1 MNRGRMTSRVRIQ
14 FVALVMLVG
23 MGALGLRLWWIQVAH
38 GAEWTSQLRGSSQAT
53 VRIPSVRGEIKDRNG
68 VTLVQNRASYEVDFY
83 LPEMVKGYR
92 ERFGSPPLSEYR
104 AIINGMPKDQK
115 EPDIIKIVND
125 GIVPRLNDLD
135 LARDYN
141 AAKLQRHYRNDTE
154 VPFSYIK
161 DIDFP
166 TMAKFSEHDVGLPGV
181 DIAIKPVR
189 SYVYGALAAHILGYV
204 GMPDDINKE
213 EASKFTF
220 YQQDV
225 EGKSNIEKTMDE
237 YLRGKPGVRYLRK
250 NAKGTIEGVLREDPP
265 QQGANVFLTIDTRI
279 QAIAEEALRAV
290 GRAGAVVVDPN
301 NGNVLAMATVPSFD
315 PNTFI
320 PSIKAKDWKA
330 LQKDEGDPLV
340 NRAISALPPGSTF
353 KLITALSGLRGTKN
367 LAGAKYSCG
376 GGVSYGDHFF
386 QCWVAEKHYTHGTLG
401 LPDAIKV
408 SCDSFFYQ
416 YGNAASIQSIDQIG
430 KMLGIG
436 EESGL
441 QLTGEQTG
449 NMPGPEWMQIHHP
462 QERWSQAQTANVS
475 IGQGYTLVSPLQLA
489 MAYATIAN
497 GGVCY
502 YPRLVDKIL
511 KQDGSP
517 VLDERGNPAAA
528 PPRVR
533 SDLRQE
539 ISPDKIEL
547 VRKGLWKVVNE
558 DGGTG
563 GRARLK
569 DWMVAG
575 KTGTAQ
581 ATDRGHKDTVAWF
594 ACFAPFDHP
603 KYVVA
608 VMVQGGEHGGS
619 VAGPIATRIIE
630 RTLALDEGKFNM
642 QVAWLAPAHKAN
654 PFQMIKDVN
663 YAGGNVPSGDEENA
677 DESQNATAEMASSD
691 ASPDVEP
698 EADTQGKVRR
708 RASAPVARALPA
720 APAAPRNFFQRLFGV
735 HSPPQLFSTALWSTP
750 ATGTCAGAPAAQPPA
765 RTHTMNPRLEKLRQ
779 DSAAWLMTGQPLHFY
794 DRQSKKDFGAF
805 LSKDRQQAHT
815 QRGKTRIPRG
825 LARERPAGGI

>member
-1 MNRGRMTSRVRIQ
+1 
-14 FVALVMLVG
+14 
-23 MGALGLRLWWIQVAH
+23 
-38 GAEWTSQLRGSSQAT
+38 
-53 VRIPSVRGEIKDRNG
+53 
-68 VTLVQNRASYEVDFY
+68 
-83 LPEMVKGYR
+83 MVKGYR

-115 EPDIIKIVND
+115 EPDIIRIVND

-204 GMPDDINKE
+204 GMPDDIDKE
-213 EASKFTF
+213 EARKFTF
-220 YQQDV
+220 YQQDM

-265 QQGANVFLTIDTRI
+265 EQGANVLLTIDARI
-279 QAIAEEALRAV
+279 QAITEEALRAV
-290 GRAGAVVVDPN
+290 NRAGAVVVDPN

-320 PSIKAKDWKA
+320 LSIKAKDWKA

-353 KLITALSGLRGTKN
+353 KLITSLAGLRGTKILDN
-367 LAGAKYSCG
+367 AHYSCG

-386 QCWVAEKHYTHGTLG
+386 QCWVAEKQYTHGTIG
-401 LPDAIKV
+401 LADAIKV

-416 YGNAASIQSIDQIG
+416 YGNAASIQSLDHIG

-489 MAYATIAN
+489 MAYVEIAN

-502 YPRLVDKIL
+502 YPRLVDRVL
-511 KQDGSP
+511 NQGGSP
-517 VLDERGNPAAA
+517 VLEEHGNVAVPQT
-528 PPRVR
+528 PQVR
-533 SDLRQE
+533 SDLRKE
-539 ISPDKIEL
+539 LSPDKIEL

-569 DWMVAG
+569 DVQVAG

-594 ACFAPFDHP
+594 ACFAPFENP

-619 VAGPIATRIIE
+619 LVGPVATTILE
-630 RTLALDEGKFNM
+630 RALALDEGKFDM
-642 QVAWLAPAHKAN
+642 QVTWLSPAHKQN
-654 PFQMIKDVN
+654 PFQMIKDVSYHDSGPN
-663 YAGGNVPSGDEENA
+663 VAG
-677 DESQNATAEMASSD
+677 
-691 ASPDVEP
+691 
-698 EADTQGKVRR
+698 
-708 RASAPVARALPA
+708 
-720 APAAPRNFFQRLFGV
+720 
-735 HSPPQLFSTALWSTP
+735 
-750 ATGTCAGAPAAQPPA
+750 
-765 RTHTMNPRLEKLRQ
+765 
-779 DSAAWLMTGQPLHFY
+779 
-794 DRQSKKDFGAF
+794 
-805 LSKDRQQAHT
+805 
-815 QRGKTRIPRG
+815 
-825 LARERPAGGI
+825 

>member
-1 MNRGRMTSRVRIQ
+1 MNRGRLSSRLRIQ
-14 FVALVMLVG
+14 LVGVLMLLG

-38 GAEWTSQLRGSSQAT
+38 GEVWTSQLRGSSQAT

-92 ERFGSPPLSEYR
+92 ERFGPPPLTEYR

-115 EPDIIKIVND
+115 EPDIIKIVNG

-141 AAKLQRHYRNDTE
+141 AGKLQKHYRNDTE
-154 VPFSYIK
+154 VPYSYVK

-166 TMAKFSEHDVGLPGV
+166 TLAKFSEHDVGLPGV

-189 SYVYGALAAHILGYV
+189 SYIYGALAAHILGYV
-204 GMPDDINKE
+204 GMPNDIDKE
-213 EASKFTF
+213 EAGKFTF
-220 YQQDV
+220 YQQDM
-225 EGKSNIEKTMDE
+225 EGKSNIEKTMDQ

-250 NAKGTIEGVLREDPP
+250 NAKGTIEGVLKEDPP
-265 QQGANVFLTIDTRI
+265 QQGANVFLTIDSRI
-279 QAIAEEALRAV
+279 QAIAEEALRV
-290 GRAGAVVVDPN
+290 VSRAGAVVVDPN
-301 NGNVLAMATVPSFD
+301 NGNVLAMMSVPSFD

-330 LQKDEGDPLV
+330 LQKDEADPLV
-340 NRAISALPPGSTF
+340 NRAISCLPPGSTF
-353 KLITALSGLRGTKN
+353 KLITSLAGLRGAKN

-386 QCWVAEKHYTHGTLG
+386 QCWVASKHYTHGTIG
-401 LPDAIKV
+401 LADAIKV

-416 YGNAASIQSIDQIG
+416 YGNAAGIQSLDHIG

-441 QLTGEQTG
+441 QLSGEQTG

-462 QERWSQAQTANVS
+462 QERWSQAQTANVT

-502 YPRLVDKIL
+502 YPRLVDKVL

-517 VLDERGNPAAA
+517 LLDEQGNPAAP

-539 ISPDKIEL
+539 IPPDRIEL

-569 DWMVAG
+569 GVVVAG

-581 ATDRGHKDTVAWF
+581 ATERGHEENVAWF

-603 KYVVA
+603 KYVVV
-608 VMVQGGEHGGS
+608 VMVQGASGHGGE
-619 VAGPIATRIIE
+619 VAGPIATRILE
-630 RTLALDEGKFNM
+630 RTLAQDEGKFDM
-642 QVAWLAPAHKAN
+642 QVAWLAPAHHAN
-654 PFQMIKDVN
+654 PLQLIKSVA
-663 YAGGNVPSGDEENA
+663 YHGAGGNLGSVDEEDANQ
-677 DESQNATAEMASSD
+677 SQSGTAQMASSD

-698 EADTQGKVRR
+698 EADAQGKVQRR
-708 RASAPVARALPA
+708 GSASAVRT
-720 APAAPRNFFQRLFGV
+720 APAAPQAGRNFFERLFGIRRQPAPA
-735 HSPPQLFSTALWSTP
+735 SPPP
-750 ATGTCAGAPAAQPPA
+750 PPPNRRRGT
-765 RTHTMNPRLEKLRQ
+765 N
-779 DSAAWLMTGQPLHFY
+779 
-794 DRQSKKDFGAF
+794 
-805 LSKDRQQAHT
+805 
-815 QRGKTRIPRG
+815 TR
-825 LARERPAGGI
+825 

>member
-1 MNRGRMTSRVRIQ
+1 MSRGRMSSRLRIQ
-14 FVALVMLVG
+14 FLALLMLTG

-38 GAEWTSQLRGSSQAT
+38 GAEWTAQLRGSSQAT

-92 ERFGSPPLSEYR
+92 ERFGPPPLTEYR
-104 AIINGMPKDQK
+104 AVINGMPKDQK
-115 EPDIIKIVND
+115 EPDIIKIVNG

-141 AAKLQRHYRNDTE
+141 AGRLQKHYRNDTE

-166 TMAKFSEHDVGLPGV
+166 MMAKFSEHDVGLPGV

-204 GMPDDINKE
+204 GVPDDIDKE
-213 EASKFTF
+213 EAGKFTF

-225 EGKSNIEKTMDE
+225 EGKSNIEKTMDQ

-250 NAKGTIEGVLREDPP
+250 NAKGTIEGVLKEDPP
-265 QQGANVFLTIDTRI
+265 QQGANVFLTIDARI

-290 GRAGAVVVDPN
+290 SRAGAVVVDPN
-301 NGNVLAMATVPSFD
+301 NGNVLAMTSVPSFD

-320 PSIKAKDWKA
+320 PSIKAKDWQA
-330 LQKDEGDPLV
+330 LRKDESDPLV
-340 NRAISALPPGSTF
+340 NRAVSALPPGSTF
-353 KLITALSGLRGTKN
+353 KLITSLAGLRKN
-367 LAGAKYSCG
+367 LTNAKYSCG

-386 QCWVAEKHYTHGTLG
+386 QCWVAEKHYTHGTIG
-401 LPDAIKV
+401 LIDAIKV

-416 YGNAASIQSIDQIG
+416 FGNAASIQSIDAVG
-430 KMLGIG
+430 KMLGLG
-436 EESGL
+436 EESGIHL
-441 QLTGEQTG
+441 SGEQTG
-449 NMPGPEWMQIHHP
+449 NLPGPEWMQIHHP

-489 MAYATIAN
+489 MAYVAAAN
-497 GGVCY
+497 GGTCY
-502 YPRLVDKIL
+502 YPRLVDK
-511 KQDGSP
+511 
-517 VLDERGNPAAA
+517 VLDQNGTPVVDQQGKAVNFA
-528 PPRVR
+528 PRIR
-533 SDLRQE
+533 ADLRNE
-539 ISPDKIEL
+539 VSPQDIEL
-547 VRKGLWKVVNE
+547 VRRGLWKVVNE

-569 DWMVAG
+569 DVVVAG

-581 ATDRGHKDTVAWF
+581 ASIRGHKDTTAWF
-594 ACFAPFDHP
+594 ACFAPFENP

-619 VAGPIATRIIE
+619 VAGPIATRIME
-630 RTLALDEGKFNM
+630 RALALNEGKFDM
-642 QVAWLAPAHKAN
+642 QVAWLSPAHKAN

-677 DESQNATAEMASSD
+677 D
-691 ASPDVEP
+691 
-698 EADTQGKVRR
+698 
-708 RASAPVARALPA
+708 
-720 APAAPRNFFQRLFGV
+720 
-735 HSPPQLFSTALWSTP
+735 
-750 ATGTCAGAPAAQPPA
+750 
-765 RTHTMNPRLEKLRQ
+765 
-779 DSAAWLMTGQPLHFY
+779 DS
-794 DRQSKKDFGAF
+794 
-805 LSKDRQQAHT
+805 
-815 QRGKTRIPRG
+815 
-825 LARERPAGGI
+825 

>member
-1 MNRGRMTSRVRIQ
+1 MSRRRMSSRLRIQ
-14 FVALVMLVG
+14 FLALLMLTG

-38 GAEWTSQLRGSSQAT
+38 GAEWTAQLRGSSQAT

-92 ERFGSPPLSEYR
+92 ERLGSPPLTEYR

-115 EPDIIKIVND
+115 EPDIIKIVNN

-141 AAKLQRHYRNDTE
+141 AGRLQKHYRNDTE

-189 SYVYGALAAHILGYV
+189 SYIYGSLGAHLLGYV
-204 GMPDDINKE
+204 GAPDDIDKE
-213 EASKFTF
+213 QARKFTF
-220 YQQDV
+220 YQGDV
-225 EGKSNIEKTMDE
+225 EGKSNIEKSMDE
-237 YLRGKPGVRYLRK
+237 YLRGKPGVRYLRR
-250 NAKGTIEGVLREDPP
+250 NAKGVIDGVLREDPP
-265 QQGANVFLTIDTRI
+265 RQGANVFLTLDARI

-290 GRAGAVVVDPN
+290 SRAGALVVDPN
-301 NGNVLAMATVPSFD
+301 NGNVLAMASVPSFD

-340 NRAISALPPGSTF
+340 NRAISCLPPGSTF
-353 KLITALSGLRGTKN
+353 KLITSLAGLRGTKN

-386 QCWVAEKHYTHGTLG
+386 SCWVAKKHYTHGTLG
-401 LPDAIKV
+401 LMDAIKV

-416 YGNAASIQSIDQIG
+416 YGNAAGIQSIDAVG

-441 QLTGEQTG
+441 QLSGEQTG

-475 IGQGYTLVSPLQLA
+475 IGQGYTLVSPLQLT

-502 YPRLVDKIL
+502 YPRLEDRVL
-511 KQDGSP
+511 NQNGPP
-517 VLDERGNPAAA
+517 VLDKHGNVARAQTPRG
-528 PPRVR
+528 R

-539 ISPDKIEL
+539 LSPDKIEL
-547 VRKGLWKVVNE
+547 VRKGLSKVGNE

-569 DWMVAG
+569 EVQVAG

-594 ACFAPFDHP
+594 ACFAPFEHP

-619 VAGPIATRIIE
+619 VAGPIATRILE
-630 RTLALDEGKFNM
+630 RKLAMDKGDFDL
-642 QVAWLAPAHKAN
+642 QVAWLAPAHKSN
-654 PFQMIKDVN
+654 PFQMIKDVS
-663 YAGGNVPSGDEENA
+663 YAGGNLGGNDEEDA
-677 DESQNATAEMASSD
+677 DASENDAAQMASSD
-691 ASPDVEP
+691 AAPDVEP
-698 EADTQGKVRR
+698 EADSQGQVRR
-708 RASAPVARALPA
+708 RGTAPVARAVPA
-720 APAAPRNFFQRLFGV
+720 APQAPRNFFQRLFGM
-735 HSPPQLFSTALWSTP
+735 HPRP
-750 ATGTCAGAPAAQPPA
+750 APVPAPQPPS
-765 RTHTMNPRLEKLRQ
+765 RR
-779 DSAAWLMTGQPLHFY
+779 
-794 DRQSKKDFGAF
+794 
-805 LSKDRQQAHT
+805 
-815 QRGKTRIPRG
+815 RGTTR
-825 LARERPAGGI
+825 

>member
-1 MNRGRMTSRVRIQ
+1 MNRRKLSPRLRIQ
-14 FVALVMLVG
+14 FVGFLMLLG
-23 MGALGLRLWWIQVAH
+23 MGALGVRLWWIQVAH
-38 GAEWTSQLRGSSQAT
+38 GAEWTSQIRGSSQAT

-68 VTLVQNRASYEVDFY
+68 LTLVQNRASYEVDFY

-92 ERFGSPPLSEYR
+92 ERFGPPPLAEHR
-104 AIINGMPKDQK
+104 AIISGMPKDVK

-125 GIVPRLNDLD
+125 GVIPRLEDLD

-141 AAKLQRHYRNDTE
+141 AKNLERHYRNDTE
-154 VPFSYIK
+154 VPYSYIK

-204 GMPDDINKE
+204 GIPDDIEKE
-213 EASKFTF
+213 EARKFTF

-250 NAKGTIEGVLREDPP
+250 NPKGTIEGVLREDPP
-265 QQGANVFLTIDTRI
+265 QQGANVFLTLDARI
-279 QAIAEEALRAV
+279 QSIAEEALRAV
-290 GRAGAVVVDPN
+290 SRAGAIVVDPN
-301 NGNVLAMATVPSFD
+301 NGNVLAMASVPSFD

-353 KLITALSGLRGTKN
+353 KLITSLAGLGGTKN
-367 LAGAKYSCG
+367 LANAHYNCG

-386 QCWVAEKHYTHGTLG
+386 RCWVAEKHYTHGNIG
-401 LPDAIKV
+401 LADAIKV

-416 YGNAASIQSIDQIG
+416 YGKAAGIQSIDAVG
-430 KMLGIG
+430 KMSGIAQ
-436 EESGL
+436 ESAL
-441 QLTGEQTG
+441 QLSGEQTG

-489 MAYATIAN
+489 MAYVAIAN

-502 YPRLVDKIL
+502 YPRLIDKVL

-517 VLDERGNPAAA
+517 ALDEQGNPAAP

-547 VRKGLWKVVNE
+547 VRKGFWKVVNE

-569 DWMVAG
+569 DWVVAG

-581 ATDRGHKDTVAWF
+581 GSVRGHKDTTAWF

-603 KYVVA
+603 KYVVV
-608 VMVQGGEHGGS
+608 VMVQGASGHGGE
-619 VAGPIATRIIE
+619 VAGPIATRILE
-630 RTLALDEGKFNM
+630 RTLAMAEGNFDM
-642 QVAWLAPAHKAN
+642 QVAWVAPAHKEN
-654 PFQMIKDVN
+654 PFQLIK
-663 YAGGNVPSGDEENA
+663 S
-677 DESQNATAEMASSD
+677 
-691 ASPDVEP
+691 VEFK
-698 EADTQGKVRR
+698 G
-708 RASAPVARALPA
+708 S
-720 APAAPRNFFQRLFGV
+720 
-735 HSPPQLFSTALWSTP
+735 
-750 ATGTCAGAPAAQPPA
+750 
-765 RTHTMNPRLEKLRQ
+765 
-779 DSAAWLMTGQPLHFY
+779 
-794 DRQSKKDFGAF
+794 
-805 LSKDRQQAHT
+805 
-815 QRGKTRIPRG
+815 
-825 LARERPAGGI
+825 

>member
-1 MNRGRMTSRVRIQ
+1 MKRGRLTSRIRIQ
-14 FVALVMLVG
+14 F
-23 MGALGLRLWWIQVAH
+23 LGLLMLLGMSALALKLWWIQVAH
-38 GAEWTSQLRGSSQAT
+38 GVEWTAQLRGSSQAT

-68 VTLVQNRASYEVDFY
+68 LTLVQNRASYEVDFY

-92 ERFGSPPLSEYR
+92 ERFGSPPLTEYR
-104 AIINGMPKDQK
+104 AIISGMPKDQK
-115 EPDIIKIVND
+115 QPDIIKIVND
-125 GIVPRLNDLD
+125 GIVPRLNELD

-141 AAKLQRHYRNDTE
+141 AGKLERHFRNDTE

-189 SYVYGALAAHILGYV
+189 SYVYGALAAHLLGYV
-204 GMPDDINKE
+204 GMPDDIDKE
-213 EASKFTF
+213 EARKFTF

-225 EGKSNIEKTMDE
+225 EGKSNVEKMMDE

-265 QQGANVFLTIDTRI
+265 QQGANIFLTIDARI
-279 QAIAEEALRAV
+279 QSIAEEALRAV
-290 GRAGAVVVDPN
+290 SRAGVVVVDPN
-301 NGNVLAMATVPSFD
+301 NGNILAMATVPSFD

-320 PSIKAKDWKA
+320 PSIKAKDWTA
-330 LQKDEGDPLV
+330 LQKDEADPLV
-340 NRAISALPPGSTF
+340 NRAISGLPPGSTF

-386 QCWVAEKHYTHGTLG
+386 QCWVAEKHYTHGTIG

-416 YGNAASIQSIDQIG
+416 YGNAAGIQSIDHIG

-441 QLTGEQTG
+441 QLTGEQSG

-489 MAYATIAN
+489 MAYVAIAN
-497 GGVCY
+497 GGICY
-502 YPRLVDKIL
+502 YPRLVDRVL
-511 KQDGSP
+511 HQDGSP
-517 VLDERGNPAAA
+517 VLDEQGNPAAP

-539 ISPDKIEL
+539 ISPGGIDL

-569 DWMVAG
+569 DVAVAG

-581 ATDRGHKDTVAWF
+581 ASVRGHKDTTAWF
-594 ACFAPFDHP
+594 ACFAPFENP

-619 VAGPIATRIIE
+619 VAGPVADRILE
-630 RTLALDEGKFNM
+630 RSLALDEGKFDI
-642 QVAWLAPAHKAN
+642 QVAWLAPAHRAN
-654 PFQMIKDVN
+654 PFQMIKDVT
-663 YAGGNVPSGDEENA
+663 YHDKGGNLGAEDEENA
-677 DESQNATAEMASSD
+677 DASQAATVQMASSD
-691 ASPDVEP
+691 AAPDVEP
-698 EADTQGKVRR
+698 EADTQGQVRR
-708 RASAPVARALPA
+708 RGTAPVARAGPVA
-720 APAAPRNFFQRLFGV
+720 APQSRNFFERLFGIRRQ
-735 HSPPQLFSTALWSTP
+735 PAPTP
-750 ATGTCAGAPAAQPPA
+750 APA
-765 RTHTMNPRLEKLRQ
+765 RR
-779 DSAAWLMTGQPLHFY
+779 
-794 DRQSKKDFGAF
+794 
-805 LSKDRQQAHT
+805 
-815 QRGKTRIPRG
+815 RGVR
-825 LARERPAGGI
+825 

>member
-1 MNRGRMTSRVRIQ
+1 MNRRRLNPRLKIQ
-14 FVALVMLVG
+14 VVGLLMLLG
-23 MGALGLRLWWIQVAH
+23 MAALGFRLWWIQVAH
-38 GAEWTSQLRGSSQAT
+38 GAEWTAQIRGSSQAT

-68 VTLVQNRASYEVDFY
+68 LTLVQNRASYEVDFY
-83 LPEMVKGYR
+83 LPEMVKGFR
-92 ERFGSPPLSEYR
+92 ERFGSPPLSEHR

-115 EPDIIKIVND
+115 EPDIIRIVND

-141 AAKLQRHYRNDTE
+141 AGKLQRHYRNDTE
-154 VPFSYIK
+154 VPFSYIR

-189 SYVYGALAAHILGYV
+189 SYVYGALAAHLLGYV
-204 GMPDDINKE
+204 GAPDDINRE
-213 EASKFTF
+213 EAKKFTF
-220 YQQDV
+220 YQGEV
-225 EGKSNIEKTMDE
+225 EGKSNIEKSMDE
-237 YLRGKPGVRYLRK
+237 YLRGKPGVRYLRR
-250 NAKGTIEGVLREDPP
+250 NAKGTIDGVLREDPP
-265 QQGANVFLTIDTRI
+265 KQGANVLLTIDARI
-279 QAIAEEALRAV
+279 QAITEEALRAV
-290 GRAGAVVVDPN
+290 NRAGAVVVDPN

-340 NRAISALPPGSTF
+340 NRAISCLPPGSTF
-353 KLITALSGLRGTKN
+353 KLITALAGLRGTKN
-367 LAGAKYSCG
+367 LSGAKYSCG

-386 QCWVAEKHYTHGTLG
+386 QCWVAEKHYTHGTIG
-401 LPDAIKV
+401 LADAIKV

-416 YGNAASIQSIDQIG
+416 YGNAASIQSIDHIG

-441 QLTGEQTG
+441 QLTGEPTG

-489 MAYATIAN
+489 MAYVAIAN

-502 YPRLVDKIL
+502 YPRMVDKVL

-517 VLDERGNPAAA
+517 VLDERGNPAAP

-547 VRKGLWKVVNE
+547 VRRGLWKVVNE

-569 DWMVAG
+569 EWVVAG
-575 KTGTAQ
+575 ETGTSQ
-581 ATDRGHKDTVAWF
+581 ASVRGHKDTTAWF
-594 ACFAPFDHP
+594 ACFAPFEHP

-619 VAGPIATRIIE
+619 VAGPVADRILE
-630 RTLALDEGKFNM
+630 RSLALDAGKFDM
-642 QVAWLAPAHKAN
+642 QVAWLTPAHKPN
-654 PFQMIKDVN
+654 PFQMIKDVT
-663 YAGGNVPSGDEENA
+663 YHDAGGNLGGEDEENA
-677 DESQNATAEMASSD
+677 DDSQTATAQMASSD

-708 RASAPVARALPA
+708 RASAPVARALSA
-720 APAAPRNFFQRLFGV
+720 APPAPRNFFQRLFGV
-735 HSPPQLFSTALWSTP
+735 HPRP
-750 ATGTCAGAPAAQPPA
+750 APAPAPPPPS
-765 RTHTMNPRLEKLRQ
+765 RR
-779 DSAAWLMTGQPLHFY
+779 
-794 DRQSKKDFGAF
+794 
-805 LSKDRQQAHT
+805 
-815 QRGKTRIPRG
+815 RGPTR
-825 LARERPAGGI
+825 

>member
-1 MNRGRMTSRVRIQ
+1 MNRRRLNPRLRIQ
-14 FVALVMLVG
+14 FVGLLMLLG
-23 MGALGLRLWWIQVAH
+23 MVALGLRLWWIQVAH
-38 GAEWTSQLRGSSQAT
+38 GAEWTAQIRGSSQAT
-53 VRIPSVRGEIKDRNG
+53 VRIPSVRGEIKDHNG
-68 VTLVQNRASYEVDFY
+68 LTLVQNRASYEVDFY

-92 ERFGSPPLSEYR
+92 ERFGPPPLAEHR
-104 AIINGMPKDQK
+104 AIISGMPKDVK
-115 EPDIIKIVND
+115 EPDIIRIVND
-125 GIVPRLNDLD
+125 GIAPRLNDLD

-141 AAKLQRHYRNDTE
+141 AGQLQRHYRNDTE
-154 VPFSYIK
+154 VPYSYIK

-189 SYVYGALAAHILGYV
+189 SYVYGALAAHMLGYV
-204 GMPDDINKE
+204 GAPDDTNKE
-213 EASKFTF
+213 EARNSTF
-220 YQQDV
+220 YQQDN

-265 QQGANVFLTIDTRI
+265 EQGANVLLTIDARI
-279 QAIAEEALRAV
+279 QAITEEALRAV
-290 GRAGAVVVDPN
+290 NRAGAVVVDPN

-320 PSIKAKDWKA
+320 PSIKAKDWQA
-330 LQKDEGDPLV
+330 LRKDEGDPLV
-340 NRAISALPPGSTF
+340 NRAVSALPPGSTF
-353 KLITALSGLRGTKN
+353 KLITSLAGLRKN
-367 LAGAKYSCG
+367 LTNAHYNCG

-386 QCWVAEKHYTHGTLG
+386 QCWVNEKHYTHGNIG
-401 LPDAIKV
+401 LSEAIKV

-416 YGNAASIQSIDQIG
+416 FGNAAGIQSIDTVG

-441 QLTGEQTG
+441 QLTGEQVG
-449 NMPGPEWMQIHHP
+449 NLPGPEWMQIHHP

-497 GGVCY
+497 GGICY
-502 YPRLVDKIL
+502 YPRLVDKVL
-511 KQDGSP
+511 KQDGSL
-517 VLDERGNPAAA
+517 VLEEHGNVAVPQT
-528 PPRVR
+528 PQVR
-533 SDLRQE
+533 SDLRKE
-539 ISPDKIEL
+539 LSPDKIEL

-569 DWMVAG
+569 EWVVAG

-581 ATDRGHKDTVAWF
+581 ASVRGHKDTTAWF
-594 ACFAPFDHP
+594 ACFAPFEHP

-619 VAGPIATRIIE
+619 VAGPVADRILE
-630 RTLALDEGKFNM
+630 RSLALDEGKFDM
-642 QVAWLAPAHKAN
+642 QVAWLTPAHKPN
-654 PFQMIKDVN
+654 PFQMIKDVT
-663 YAGGNVPSGDEENA
+663 YHDKGGNLGAEDEENA
-677 DESQNATAEMASSD
+677 DDSQTATAQMASSD

-708 RASAPVARALPA
+708 RASAPVARALSA
-720 APAAPRNFFQRLFGV
+720 APPAPRNFFQRLFGV
-735 HSPPQLFSTALWSTP
+735 HPRP
-750 ATGTCAGAPAAQPPA
+750 APAPAPPPPS
-765 RTHTMNPRLEKLRQ
+765 RR
-779 DSAAWLMTGQPLHFY
+779 
-794 DRQSKKDFGAF
+794 
-805 LSKDRQQAHT
+805 
-815 QRGKTRIPRG
+815 RGPTR
-825 LARERPAGGI
+825 

>member
-1 MNRGRMTSRVRIQ
+1 MKRGRLTSRVRIQ
-14 FVALVMLVG
+14 FLALLMLLG
-23 MGALGLRLWWIQVAH
+23 MSALGLKLWWIQVAH
-38 GAEWTSQLRGSSQAT
+38 GAEWTAQLRGSSQAT

-92 ERFGSPPLSEYR
+92 ERFGSPPLTEYR

-115 EPDIIKIVND
+115 EPDIIRIVND
-125 GIVPRLNDLD
+125 GIVPRLNELD

-141 AAKLQRHYRNDTE
+141 AGKLERHYRNDTE

-189 SYVYGALAAHILGYV
+189 SYVYGALAAHLLGYV
-204 GMPDDINKE
+204 GMPDDIDKE
-213 EASKFTF
+213 EARKFTF

-237 YLRGKPGVRYLRK
+237 YLRGKSGVRYLRK

-265 QQGANVFLTIDTRI
+265 QQGANVFLTIDARI

-290 GRAGAVVVDPN
+290 SRAGAVVVDPN
-301 NGNVLAMATVPSFD
+301 NGNVLAMASVPSFD

-353 KLITALSGLRGTKN
+353 KLITSLAGLRSTKN

-386 QCWVAEKHYTHGTLG
+386 QCWVAEKHYTHGTIG
-401 LPDAIKV
+401 LADAIKV

-416 YGNAASIQSIDQIG
+416 YGNAAGIQSIDVVG

-436 EESGL
+436 EESRL
-441 QLTGEQTG
+441 QLTGEQSG

-489 MAYATIAN
+489 MAYVAIAN
-497 GGVCY
+497 GGICY
-502 YPRLVDKIL
+502 YPRLVDRVL
-511 KQDGSP
+511 HQDGSP
-517 VLDERGNPAAA
+517 VLDEQGNPAAA

-539 ISPDKIEL
+539 ISPVGIEL

-569 DWMVAG
+569 NVVVAG

-581 ATDRGHKDTVAWF
+581 ASVRGHKDTTAWF
-594 ACFAPFDHP
+594 ACFAPFENP

-619 VAGPIATRIIE
+619 VAGPIADRILQ
-630 RTLALDEGKFNM
+630 RSLALGEGKFDM

-654 PFQMIKDVN
+654 PFQMIKDVTYHDAEGN
-663 YAGGNVPSGDEENA
+663 LGGEDEENA
-677 DESQNATAEMASSD
+677 DASQTATGQMASSD
-691 ASPDVEP
+691 AAPDVEP
-698 EADTQGKVRR
+698 EADSQGQVRR
-708 RASAPVARALPA
+708 RGSAPVARAVA
-720 APAAPRNFFQRLFGV
+720 APQPRNFFERLFGIRRQPAPV
-735 HSPPQLFSTALWSTP
+735 PTSPSTRRR
-750 ATGTCAGAPAAQPPA
+750 GA
-765 RTHTMNPRLEKLRQ
+765 R
-779 DSAAWLMTGQPLHFY
+779 
-794 DRQSKKDFGAF
+794 
-805 LSKDRQQAHT
+805 
-815 QRGKTRIPRG
+815 
-825 LARERPAGGI
+825 